1 MYRVCTSEEGG
12 VLAIGTYRVWFLG
25 RCKAAWAWFSLNEL
39 QRVAWR
45 HSSSRHPGGGCIVAG
60 TSFSS
65 QRGGGSRQTDGGH
78 GGQAGAPPPRPPH

>member
-1 MYRVCTSEEGG
+1 MYRACTSEEGG
-12 VLAIGTYRVWFLG
+12 ILAIGTNRGWFLG
-25 RCKAAWAWFSLNEL
+25 RCKAAWAWFGLNEL

-45 HSSSRHPGGGCIVAG
+45 RCSSRHPGGGCIVAG

-78 GGQAGAPPPRPPH
+78 GGQAGALPPRPPH